1 LEKIFANHISDKGL
15 IYRIYKELQLKN
27 NKNITRLKV
36 DKELEN
42 IFFKKDTQL
51 IDSH

>member
-1 LEKIFANHISDKGL
+1 MKLVVYTHSKD
-15 IYRIYKELQLKN
+15 LQLKN